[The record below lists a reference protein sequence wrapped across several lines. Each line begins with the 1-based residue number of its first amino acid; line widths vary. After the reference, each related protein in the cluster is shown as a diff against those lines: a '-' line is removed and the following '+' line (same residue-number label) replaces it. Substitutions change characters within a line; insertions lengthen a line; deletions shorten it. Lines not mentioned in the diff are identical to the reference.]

1 MKLVIAAAMVTLGVS
16 SAFAQSVVFDVTL
29 NPMGD
34 FKAKTNQ
41 IKGTAQVKGDEVS
54 AQNIVVNMK
63 SLKTGV
69 DLRDKHTQKY
79 LETDKYPTATLVT
92 ATGKGGKGKATINIK
107 NKPVN
112 VDGTYKVEG
121 GLLKAEFVVK
131 ASDIGIKDV
140 NYMGVGTEDDVKVH
154 VEVPV
159 GAAAAAP
166 KAAVK
171 K

>member
-1 MKLVIAAAMVTLGVS
+1 MKLVIAAALVTLGVS

-41 IKGTAQVKGDEVS
+41 IKGSAQVKGDTVT

-79 LETDKYPTATLVT
+79 LETEKYPTATLVS
-92 ATGKGGKGKATINIK
+92 AIGKGGKGKAKIK
-107 NKPVN
+107 IKDKV
-112 VDGTYKVEG
+112 VEASGTYKIEG
-121 GLLKAEFVVK
+121 SLLKAEFVVK

-159 GAAAAAP
+159 S
-166 KAAVK
+166 K
-171 K
+171 